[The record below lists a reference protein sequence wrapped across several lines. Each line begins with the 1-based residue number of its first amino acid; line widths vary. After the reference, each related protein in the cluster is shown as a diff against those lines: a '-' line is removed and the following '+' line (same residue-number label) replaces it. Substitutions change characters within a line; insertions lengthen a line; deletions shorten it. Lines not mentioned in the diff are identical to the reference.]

1 MKFMKRANIYKASN
15 VTFNPETC
23 GAVSYDWWTFT
34 KMINGKLVFNK
45 HAYSNTTRKHQSKVR
60 SLLRELGLEIDL
72 TVDAPGGLQ
81 RDTWTEQAVS
91 SVQSRIDTLM
101 AQLNNTRRK
110 KALDAERIQALNE
123 LHKEKQELTEFI
135 ASIN

>member
-1 MKFMKRANIYKASN
+1 MKLMKRANIYKASN

-23 GAVSYDWWTFT
+23 EAVSYDWWMFT
-34 KMINGKLVFNK
+34 KLVNGKLVFNN
-45 HAYSNTTRKHQSKVR
+45 HSYSNSTRKHQYKVR

-81 RDTWTEQAVS
+81 RDTWGEQALA
-91 SVQSRIDTLM
+91 SVQSQIDTIM
-101 AQLNNTRRK
+101 GQLNNARRK

-123 LHKEKQELTEFI
+123 LYKEKQTLTDFI